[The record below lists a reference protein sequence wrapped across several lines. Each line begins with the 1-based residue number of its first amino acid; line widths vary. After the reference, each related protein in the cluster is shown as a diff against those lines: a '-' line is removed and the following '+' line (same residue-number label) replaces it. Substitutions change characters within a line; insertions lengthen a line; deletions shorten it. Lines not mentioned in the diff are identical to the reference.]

1 MAVLTKKNLCE
12 WESKQ
17 KVDGG
22 QAEVSNDKNRHNGK
36 EPPKKKARM
45 YQGFKED
52 PFIYFGSD
60 EPIFKEISEYYGLQQ
75 ELKSQ
80 MFLTRCKDTTKKNT
94 LYYTT
99 EIVRD
104 IVQSNEDKVKII
116 NTGVKVQI
124 EIILLQCCVDG
135 IFFILHHICYKNIT
149 FLLGFYPL

>member
-1 MAVLTKKNLCE
+1 
-12 WESKQ
+12 
-17 KVDGG
+17 
-22 QAEVSNDKNRHNGK
+22 
-36 EPPKKKARM
+36 M

-80 MFLTRCKDTTKKNT
+80 MFLTRCKDLTKKNT

-116 NTGVKVQI
+116 NTGVKVPI
-124 EIILLQCCVDG
+124 EIILLQYHLNDK
-135 IFFILHHICYKNIT
+135 FYTLHLQQDYIS
-149 FLLGFYPL
+149 FRLLHVVRTKGQCATSGNTYLRI